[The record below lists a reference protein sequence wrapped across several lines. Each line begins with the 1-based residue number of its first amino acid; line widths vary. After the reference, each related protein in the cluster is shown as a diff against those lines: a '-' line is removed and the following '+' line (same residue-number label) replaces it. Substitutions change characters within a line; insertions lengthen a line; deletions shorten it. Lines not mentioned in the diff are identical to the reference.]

1 MAQTRNVCG
10 SNDIIKIQVSLWAT
24 MPKRDKTNL
33 LRVFHLMLRQ
43 FEPDGNRK
51 VSPTPVVTFCLS
63 STWYCQSVCV
73 VMVMNV
79 LIDSS
84 WECYKL
90 IIKLSWH
97 TMCVL
102 LQYLPPAV
110 ATKRHVALPH
120 THSMHDSDGNR
131 PIELPVA
138 LWCMQKFPINL
149 ISSLYRKVSIKD
161 QRRRNVSHGTRVVD
175 IQNMSS
181 RYRFPIQCDENH
193 IWM

>member
-1 MAQTRNVCG
+1 MPLCPRETRRTYWEYFIWCF
-10 SNDIIKIQVSLWAT
+10 VSSSQ
-24 MPKRDKTNL
+24 M
-33 LRVFHLMLRQ
+33 
-43 FEPDGNRK
+43 ENRK

-131 PIELPVA
+131 TIELPVA

-149 ISSLYRKVSIKD
+149 ISSLNRKWVSKIKD
-161 QRRRNVSHGTRVVD
+161 VKMYVSHGTRAVD

-181 RYRFPIQCDENH
+181 
-193 IWM
+193 